1 MKKQYILGI
10 AGVAILFILII
21 AVISTSNKTYYN
33 GISITFEKDTPIQAV
48 QAIIDRYSDSAD
60 EIYNDFPRQVLL
72 IFSHK
77 SERKLKEISFQIMK
91 EEYVF
96 IAEPVIV
103 VEP

>member
-10 AGVAILFILII
+10 AGAAILFIFII
-21 AVISTSNKTYYN
+21 VVISTSNKPYYN
-33 GISITFEKDTPIQAV
+33 GISITFEKDTPTQAAQV
-48 QAIIDRYSDSAD
+48 VIDRYSDSAD

-72 IFSHK
+72 IFFHK
-77 SERKLKEISFQIMK
+77 SERKLKEISLQIMK

-96 IAEPVIV
+96 VAEPVIV